1 MLMPMTRSLRE
12 ALTAASEARL
22 MGASPERA
30 LVQGWRVCSSSHSAL
45 IWALRT
51 RMMASFLFSASSKP
65 VSFYLVRPR
74 SHVQVSG
81 DNAMCSSSLNV
92 TFVTA

>member
-1 MLMPMTRSLRE
+1 MLMPMTSSFRE
-12 ALTAASEARL
+12 ALTTASEARL

-30 LVQGWRVCSSSHSAL
+30 FVQGWRVCSSSHSAL

-65 VSFYLVRPR
+65 VSTRLPENLLYRTASWFLR
-74 SHVQVSG
+74 HV
-81 DNAMCSSSLNV
+81 CRCP
-92 TFVTA
+92 

>member
-12 ALTAASEARL
+12 AFTAVSEARL

-30 LVQGWRVCSSSHSAL
+30 FVQGWRVCSSSHSAL

-51 RMMASFLFSASSKP
+51 RMIASFLFSASSNPAK
-65 VSFYLVRPR
+65 
-74 SHVQVSG
+74 
-81 DNAMCSSSLNV
+81 
-92 TFVTA
+92 